1 MARWVRRGTA
11 LLVCALVA
19 AVAAPSAS
27 AADVYSY
34 ANGCYAL
41 RDASTGRY
49 VARDAI
55 GYSATASTAGAATPF
70 RMQATALGRYLLYG
84 PDGRM
89 PSAGTLNLV
98 GFTSSPGPA
107 ADWRVEDV
115 AGELRLVSVS
125 TGKQLGVGLGG
136 RLTQV
141 GSGPARWGFS
151 AAQGCAQFPE
161 VEVNVTG
168 KPFTGSSPTARVRG
182 FLDDHIHLGAFQ
194 FLGGRFHCGRPW
206 SPYGV
211 TVALRDCVDHFPN
224 GAGAVVENFISTGS
238 PVGTHSTEGW
248 PSFAGWP
255 RDESQSHEGTYW
267 KWIERAWR
275 SGLRLM
281 VTDLVEN
288 RALCELYPYKQ
299 NNCNEMASAYKQAED
314 MHALQDYID
323 AQFGGPG
330 KGFFRLVS
338 SSTEARRVINQGKL
352 AVVLGI
358 EVSEV
363 LDCGQFNGTPK
374 CDTAQIDRELDKLY
388 DTGVRS
394 MFPVHKF
401 DNALGGTK
409 FDSGA
414 TGILVN
420 TGNKYATGRF
430 WTAEHCDDPDHDNTP
445 TPIGDQEAQLLTTL
459 LDPALTL
466 PLLQGQLPVY
476 PPGPHCN
483 PKGLTALGEHV
494 IRSMMSKGM
503 IVETDHL
510 SMKARREVLTILE
523 SEGYPGVISSH
534 SWGDPGSQKR
544 LQRLGGLVGPI
555 SSVSTRF
562 AEEWRAARANRDP
575 RFFFGTGF
583 GSDINGLHSQPPPR
597 PGAAQNPV
605 TYPFRSFDGGSL
617 IHRQRSGTRV
627 YDINT
632 DGVDHYGLYPDWI
645 EDLRIVAGPQ
655 IVDDMANGAEA
666 YLRMWARAEAAAQG

>member
-1 MARWVRRGTA
+1 MA
-11 LLVCALVA
+11 LLACAVA
-19 AVAAPSAS
+19 GAVAAPSAS
-27 AADVYSY
+27 AADVYHY
-34 ANGCYAL
+34 ANGCYVL
-41 RDASTGRY
+41 RDATTGRY
-49 VARDAI
+49 VARDAL
-55 GYSATASTAGAATPF
+55 GYSATAGSGSAATPF

-89 PSAGTLNLV
+89 PSTAPLGLV
-98 GFTSSPGPA
+98 AFTSNPGPS
-107 ADWRVEDV
+107 ADWRLENV
-115 AGELRLVSVS
+115 GGSLRLVSVS
-125 TGKQLGVGLGG
+125 TGRQLGVAPGG
-136 RLTQV
+136 RLVQTNAE
-141 GSGPARWGFS
+141 SARWTFARG
-151 AAQGCAQFPE
+151 QGCSTFPE

-168 KPFTGSSPTARVRG
+168 QPFKGPSPTAPVRG
-182 FLDDHIHLGAFQ
+182 FIDDHIHLGAFE

-211 TVALRDCVDHFPN
+211 TVALRDCPDHFPN
-224 GAGAVVENFISTGS
+224 GAAAVVENFISTGS

-288 RALCELYPYKQ
+288 RALCELYPFKQ
-299 NNCNEMASAYKQAED
+299 NSCNEMASAYKQAED

-330 KGFFRLVS
+330 KGFFRIVGS
-338 SSTEARRVINQGKL
+338 SAEARRVINDGKL

-374 CDTAQIDRELDKLY
+374 CDAAQIDRELDRLY
-388 DTGVRS
+388 AAGVRS

-414 TGILVN
+414 TGVLVN
-420 TGNKYATGRF
+420 TGNKYATGQF

-445 TPIGDQEAQLLTTL
+445 TPIGDNEAALMATL
-459 LDPALTL
+459 FGPVITN
-466 PLLQGQLPVY
+466 PLFAGQLPVY

-483 PKGLTALGEHV
+483 PKGLTTLGEHV
-494 IRSMMSKGM
+494 IRSMMDRGM

-534 SWGDPGSQKR
+534 SWGDPGSQRR
-544 LQRLGGLVGPI
+544 LQALGGIVGPI
-555 SSVSTRF
+555 STVATQF
-562 AEEWRAARANRDP
+562 VQEWQAARANRDP
-575 RFFFGTGF
+575 RFFFGTAF

-597 PGAAQNPV
+597 PGAAANPV

-617 IHRQRSGTRV
+617 IHRQHSGSRV
-627 YDINT
+627 YDINV

-645 EDLRIVAGPQ
+645 EDLRMVGGNQ
-655 IVDDMANGAEA
+655 IVEDMANGAEA
-666 YLRMWARAEAAAQG
+666 YLQMWARAEAAAGS

>member
-1 MARWVRRGTA
+1 VARRLRNGIVVLG
-11 LLVCALVA
+11 CAFA
-19 AVAAPSAS
+19 GAVAAAPAS

-34 ANGCYAL
+34 ANGCHAL
-41 RDASTGRY
+41 RDTTTGRY
-49 VARDAI
+49 VVRDAL
-55 GYSATASTAGAATPF
+55 GYTASAANVGGATPF

-84 PDGRM
+84 PDRRM
-89 PSAGTLNLV
+89 PSAAPLNAV
-98 GFTSSPGPA
+98 ASTTTPGPP
-107 ADWRVEDV
+107 ADWQVQDV
-115 AGELRLVSVS
+115 GGKLQLASVS
-125 TGKQLGVGLGG
+125 TGRYLGVGATA
-136 RLTQV
+136 RLRQV
-141 GSGPARWGFS
+141 ATATARWRLVP
-151 AAQGCAQFPE
+151 AQGCSAFPE

-168 KPFTGSSPTARVRG
+168 TPFKGSSPTARVRG

-211 TVALRDCVDHFPN
+211 TVALRDCPDHFPN

-288 RALCELYPYKQ
+288 RALCELYPLKR
-299 NNCNEMASAYKQAED
+299 NNCNEMASAYQQIED

-330 KGFFRLVS
+330 KGFFRLVTS
-338 SSTEARRVINQGKL
+338 SAQARRVINQGKL

-363 LDCGQFNGTPK
+363 LDCGQFNGTPR
-374 CDTAQIDRELDKLY
+374 CDRAQIDRELDRLY
-388 DTGVRS
+388 EAGVRS

-401 DNALGGTK
+401 DNALGGTR

-414 TGILVN
+414 TGVLVN

-445 TPIGDQEAQLLTTL
+445 TPIGDAEAQLMAILFGPVITN
-459 LDPALTL
+459 
-466 PLLQGQLPVY
+466 PLFQGQLPVY

-483 PKGLTALGEHV
+483 PKGLTALGSYV
-494 IRSMMSKGM
+494 IRSMMDKGM

-510 SMKARREVLTILE
+510 SMKARRAVLTILE
-523 SEGYPGVISSH
+523 SESYPGVISSH

-544 LQRLGGLVGPI
+544 LQRLGGIVGPI
-555 SSVSTRF
+555 SSVADRF
-562 AEEWRAARANRDP
+562 VEEWQVARANRDP
-575 RFFFGTGF
+575 NRFFGTGF

-597 PGAAQNPV
+597 PGAAANPV

-627 YDINT
+627 YDVNL

-645 EDLRIVAGPQ
+645 EDLRKVGGQQ

-666 YLRMWARAEAAAQG
+666 YLRMWGRAESATSG